1 MNMNMKQIRL
11 FLYAAISALAVASC
25 AKEAELVEPEAIASG
40 EKTVLTLS
48 LGGSDTKTALVG
60 GKTTW
65 TAGDVV
71 RIYNATGTYSQDV
84 EVPAAAT
91 GLASAELEVSMKDT
105 MYFAVYP
112 ATAANGCSAGKVG
125 IKLPSNPDG
134 LFASANICAAQSKGT
149 NLQMRNVTA
158 VLKVNI
164 NSGNVIEIL
173 QVNAKNAMVGTY
185 EADLSGADPVL
196 TAKSGTKSATVAVG
210 GVDGDYYIAVAP
222 GTYAEEFS
230 VTALRGNGGYQTL
243 TSSQSNEIAINTIVP
258 LGTIG
263 NDLSKGLSGEGTE
276 GNPYVISNL
285 GEWGAFV
292 ASVNLGN
299 PYADKYIKL
308 DTDVE
313 DGVNTPIGY
322 YIAADEQFPFAGHFA
337 GNNHSIKVDI
347 EGENCKSQNY
357 CALFGL
363 VEEGS
368 SITDLKISGSV
379 NATGNY
385 AGGLIGYARGGEKT
399 HITVK
404 NITSSIK
411 VTTAGVQSAG
421 IAGYSSY
428 TDMEN
433 CVNSGDIT
441 GKYTIAGISAYAF
454 HDTFKNCSNSGNIND
469 IAEDATA
476 MFNTPYGIYVL
487 TAINVSNGTWTNG
500 TGGVAGYAQ
509 NCSLE
514 DVANTGNVNGF
525 IKIGGIAGQLYWS
538 NVTNGTNSGTIEAA
552 GALNL
557 RADSQ
562 MGMQHGSVAGGIAG
576 YINTS
581 AALKECTNNGIIKGA
596 GGIGGIAGN
605 IICTNNQYSTPLLQ
619 KCTNNGEVVASKV
632 YYGGSRW
639 NANPGTGGIAGMVI
653 PFSTYGP
660 SFVECVNKGNVSAT
674 ATDAAANGANGVAGI
689 AGRVYAGRNTL
700 GGDVQIKQC
709 INEGNITGGFWVGG
723 MVGMTGGRYAVMTSI
738 LNCVNHG
745 TITANWQSVK
755 DNGIFVGGL
764 AGGCNSW
771 NASYRTRAHLRINN
785 SYNDGDVL
793 YAVED
798 HIKPYA
804 GGIAGDVWANDSQR
818 LQNDYNVG
826 YVGTVSK
833 KAPVEGADKF
843 IGAIA
848 GRQNGNYVHYCYFPK
863 DVLPA
868 VGSDGTAAN
877 ATTVVG
883 FDADGN
889 LAMPVTA
896 NSIDC
901 TTLLQA
907 LNEWQNYYVK
917 NGYYN
922 WTGAPAHPVFD
933 TTMD

>member
-1 MNMNMKQIRL
+1 MKQIRL

-243 TSSQSNEIAINTIVP
+243 TSSQSNEVAINTIVP

-263 NDLSKGLSGEGTE
+263 NDLSNGLSGEGTE
-276 GNPYVISNL
+276 GNPYVIANL

-299 PYADKYIKL
+299 PYAGKFIKL

-313 DGVNTPIGY
+313 EGVNTPIGY

-337 GNNHSIKVDI
+337 GNSHSIKVDI
-347 EGENCKSQNY
+347 EGENCKSQSY

-363 VEEGS
+363 VDAGA
-368 SITDLKISGSV
+368 SISDINVSGSV
-379 NATGNY
+379 KATGDY
-385 AGGLIGYARGGEKT
+385 AAGIIGCARGAESDSVRISNCKSSVVVTTNGVYVGGVVAHASYAVVNNCSNTGDLTGDNTVAGVLAYGFHSVVNNGINSGSVKATKNSATAMYYHGANAYVIENGAGSGSFNNGVGGVVGYAQ
-399 HITVK
+399 
-404 NITSSIK
+404 N
-411 VTTAGVQSAG
+411 
-421 IAGYSSY
+421 
-428 TDMEN
+428 TDLY
-433 CVNSGDIT
+433 D
-441 GKYTIAGISAYAF
+441 
-454 HDTFKNCSNSGNIND
+454 CSNSGN
-469 IAEDATA
+469 
-476 MFNTPYGIYVL
+476 
-487 TAINVSNGTWTNG
+487 VSAFMKV
-500 TGGVAGYAQ
+500 GGV
-509 NCSLE
+509 L
-514 DVANTGNVNGF
+514 
-525 IKIGGIAGQLYWS
+525 GQGYWS
-538 NVTNGTNSGTIEAA
+538 TIKNATNSGTVV
-552 GALNL
+552 GTGQLSV

-562 MGMQHGSVAGGIAG
+562 VGFQWGSVAGGIVG
-576 YINTS
+576 WINTYGYVADCNNS
-581 AALKECTNNGIIKGA
+581 GNVKSKGGNGGIVGHITTQNNSSSYPKIIKCINTGKIESEEAYSGGTAYVANPAVGGICGSEYIYRTYVPSITGCVNKGDVSSTTNNVGGILGLAYQGQAIRGGTPTIDNCVNEGNVTAKFWVGGILGVSGSRYTSMLTTVVNCANHGKVLATGYAADKRLPSSGA
-596 GGIGGIAGN
+596 GGIVGVTTAFNLNYRPDRQIRIA
-605 IICTNNQYSTPLLQ
+605 
-619 KCTNNGEVVASKV
+619 
-632 YYGGSRW
+632 
-639 NANPGTGGIAGMVI
+639 
-653 PFSTYGP
+653 
-660 SFVECVNKGNVSAT
+660 
-674 ATDAAANGANGVAGI
+674 
-689 AGRVYAGRNTL
+689 
-700 GGDVQIKQC
+700 
-709 INEGNITGGFWVGG
+709 
-723 MVGMTGGRYAVMTSI
+723 
-738 LNCVNHG
+738 NC
-745 TITANWQSVK
+745 
-755 DNGIFVGGL
+755 
-764 AGGCNSW
+764 
-771 NASYRTRAHLRINN
+771 
-785 SYNDGDVL
+785 YNDGDVL
-793 YAVED
+793 FRNKDAV
-798 HIKPYA
+798 KPRV
-804 GGIAGDVWANDSQR
+804 GGIIGCSWGAGEIWN
-818 LQNDYNVG
+818 NYNCGFVG
-826 YVGTVSK
+826 LESKEPLSDDLKKYVGAVAGQQDKNNISFSYSL
-833 KAPVEGADKF
+833 AD
-843 IGAIA
+843 ILDGQVI
-848 GRQNGNYVHYCYFPK
+848 
-863 DVLPA
+863 
-868 VGSDGTAAN
+868 GTAEKDSEVDATVAAN
-877 ATTVVG
+877 TVVTY
-883 FDADGN
+883 DAEGT
-889 LAMPVTA
+889 LKMPVTV
-896 NSIDC
+896 NKIDC

-907 LNEWQNYYVK
+907 LNEWQNAHASDDNAYKY
-917 NGYYN
+917 NN
-922 WTGAPAHPVFD
+922 WTGNAAHPVLD
-933 TTMD
+933 TTSD